1 AVGPLPYA
9 WSRYTFWQHASS
21 GTLVGDQNVFNG
33 TYRALQ
39 AMAGSAN

>member
-1 AVGPLPYA
+1 VGPLPYA

-39 AMAGSAN
+39 AMAGAAA